1 MNPTFEEYTKA
12 TKFAR
17 TRYRFGTFI
26 QLVALIF
33 LILLFL
39 YTVTN
44 IEEMKTNPIKYAEEK
59 TGVIC
64 FYPLSNTN
72 YVSDGNNTNIK
83 ER

>member
-17 TRYRFGTFI
+17 IRYRFGMFI
-26 QLVALIF
+26 QLVALIL

-39 YTVTN
+39 YTITN

-59 TGVIC
+59 MGVIC
-64 FYPLSNTN
+64 FHPLLNTN